1 MNVPIFERFSCEEVP
16 QNFEEGK
23 KLQYRDECL
32 AAVTEKFQLFNKEQ
46 DLASLWESKKVERSG
61 VRWVFALDTGLN
73 VEIVKYKAHF
83 VARIFNQLFDVDYL
97 ETFAP

>member
-1 MNVPIFERFSCEEVP
+1 MQNFSTSSSSEDLQTEFRTRGGCHVKVLERHGCPCDNSVNVPIFERFSCEEVP

-61 VRWVFALDTGLN
+61 VR
-73 VEIVKYKAHF
+73 
-83 VARIFNQLFDVDYL
+83 
-97 ETFAP
+97 